1 MAAKTIAPT
10 IKTTA
15 SPKTNGTLNTNG
27 VLTASDALKT
37 NGAALAQFPEFPLR
51 YDMQN
56 IDILHEIGY
65 VATLKRHFGRRDTT
79 LVYGELPVGTAL
91 SIRLG
96 LRIPDLIIAF
106 DCDPARAIERQGYD
120 IDEQGKPPDFVLEIA
135 SKTTG
140 RVDYTD
146 KRIDYERYGIPEY
159 WRFDATGGDYHDAAL
174 AGDRLADGRY
184 EPIPVERDGDS
195 YYWGYSDTLG
205 LYVCWDAGKLRW
217 YDPRTDSYL
226 LTSDEEADRADRAE
240 ESAAREAA
248 ARQLADERA
257 AREAAERRRETLARR
272 QADERAASEAAERR
286 REAAARRQADERAEQ
301 EAIARRQA
309 AERAEQETLARQL
322 ADERADRAEAE
333 LRRLQE
339 RMRRRGDDE

>member
-15 SPKTNGTLNTNG
+15 TPNTNGALKTNGT
-27 VLTASDALKT
+27 LTASDALNT
-37 NGAALAQFPEFPLR
+37 NGAALAQFPEFPPR

-79 LVYGELPVGTAL
+79 LVYGELPIGNKL

-106 DCDPARAIERQGYD
+106 ECDPARAIALQGYD

-146 KRIDYERYGIPEY
+146 KRVDYERYKIPEY

-174 AGDRLADGRY
+174 AGDRLVDGRY
-184 EPIPVERDGDS
+184 EPIDIERDGDS

-217 YDPRTDSYL
+217 YDPRTGSYL

-248 ARQLADERA
+248 ARHLADERA
-257 AREAAERRRETLARR
+257 V
-272 QADERAASEAAERR
+272 
-286 REAAARRQADERAEQ
+286 REAAARRLADERAEQ
-301 EAIARRQA
+301 EAARAEREAIARRQE
-309 AERAEQETLARQL
+309 AERAEQEATARRL

-339 RMRRRGDDE
+339 RMRRRGGDE

>member
-1 MAAKTIAPT
+1 MTTKTIAHPT
-10 IKTTA
+10 TTTNTNGLL
-15 SPKTNGTLNTNG
+15 KTNGALK
-27 VLTASDALKT
+27 ASDALKT
-37 NGAALAQFPEFPLR
+37 NAALAQFPEFPPR

-79 LVYGELPVGTAL
+79 LVYGELPVGNTL
-91 SIRLG
+91 IIRLG

-120 IDEQGKPPDFVLEIA
+120 IDEQGKPPDFVIEIA

-140 RVDYTD
+140 RVDYTE
-146 KRIDYERYGIPEY
+146 KRVDYERYGIPEY

-174 AGDRLADGRY
+174 AGDMLVDGRY
-184 EPIPVERDGDS
+184 EPIDIEREGAS

-257 AREAAERRRETLARR
+257 ASEATARR
-272 QADERAASEAAERR
+272 QEAD
-286 REAAARRQADERAEQ
+286 
-301 EAIARRQA
+301 
-309 AERAEQETLARQL
+309 
-322 ADERADRAEAE
+322 RADRAEAE

-339 RMRRRGDDE
+339 RLRRLGADE

>member
-1 MAAKTIAPT
+1 MAAKTTAP

-15 SPKTNGTLNTNG
+15 SPNTNGLLKTNGTLK
-27 VLTASDALKT
+27 ASDALNT
-37 NGAALAQFPEFPLR
+37 NGAALAQFPEFPPR

-79 LVYGELPVGTAL
+79 LVYGELPIGNTL

-120 IDEQGKPPDFVLEIA
+120 IDEQGKPPDFALEIA

-174 AGDRLADGRY
+174 AGDMLVDGRY
-184 EPIPVERDGDS
+184 EPIDIERDGDS

-205 LYVCWDAGKLRW
+205 LYVCWDAGRLRW
-217 YDPRTDSYL
+217 YDPRTDNYL

-257 AREAAERRRETLARR
+257 ASEATARR
-272 QADERAASEAAERR
+272 QEADRAN
-286 REAAARRQADERAEQ
+286 REAAARQ
-301 EAIARRQA
+301 
-309 AERAEQETLARQL
+309 
-322 ADERADRAEAE
+322 RAEAE

-339 RMRRRGDDE
+339 RLRRLGDDE

>member
-1 MAAKTIAPT
+1 MAAKTTAP

-15 SPKTNGTLNTNG
+15 SPNTNG
-27 VLTASDALKT
+27 VLNTNGTLKASDALKI
-37 NGAALAQFPEFPLR
+37 NAALAQFPEFPPR

-96 LRIPDLIIAF
+96 LRIPDLIISF

-174 AGDRLADGRY
+174 AGDMLVDGRY
-184 EPIPVERDGDS
+184 EPIDIERDGDS

-240 ESAAREAA
+240 ESTAREAA

-257 AREAAERRRETLARR
+257 AREAAERRREAAARR
-272 QADERAASEAAERR
+272 QADERAEQEAARAE

-301 EAIARRQA
+301 EATARRQ
-309 AERAEQETLARQL
+309 ES
-322 ADERADRAEAE
+322 DRADRAEAE

-339 RMRRRGDDE
+339 RMRQRGDE

>member
-1 MAAKTIAPT
+1 MAAKTIAP

-15 SPKTNGTLNTNG
+15 VPNTNG
-27 VLTASDALKT
+27 VLKT
-37 NGAALAQFPEFPLR
+37 NGAALAQFPEFPPR

-106 DCDPARAIERQGYD
+106 DCDLARAIERQGYD

-140 RVDYTD
+140 RVDYTE
-146 KRIDYERYGIPEY
+146 KRVDYERYGIPEY

-174 AGDRLADGRY
+174 AGDMLVDGRY
-184 EPIPVERDGDS
+184 EPIDIERDGDS

-257 AREAAERRRETLARR
+257 TREATARQRES
-272 QADERAASEAAERR
+272 ERAN
-286 REAAARRQADERAEQ
+286 REAAARQ
-301 EAIARRQA
+301 
-309 AERAEQETLARQL
+309 
-322 ADERADRAEAE
+322 RAEAE

-339 RMRRRGDDE
+339 RIRRLGGDE

>member
-1 MAAKTIAPT
+1 MAAKTIAP

-15 SPKTNGTLNTNG
+15 SPNTNGALKTNGT
-27 VLTASDALKT
+27 LTASDALNINAT
-37 NGAALAQFPEFPLR
+37 LAQFPEFPPR

-140 RVDYTD
+140 RVDYTE
-146 KRIDYERYGIPEY
+146 KRVDYERYRIPEY

-184 EPIPVERDGDS
+184 EPIDIERDGDS

-205 LYVCWDAGKLRW
+205 LYVCWDAGNLRW

-257 AREAAERRRETLARR
+257 AREAAARR
-272 QADERAASEAAERR
+272 Q
-286 REAAARRQADERAEQ
+286 
-301 EAIARRQA
+301 
-309 AERAEQETLARQL
+309 

-339 RMRRRGDDE
+339 RLRRLGDDE

>member
-1 MAAKTIAPT
+1 MAAKTPAP

-15 SPKTNGTLNTNG
+15 SPNTNG
-27 VLTASDALKT
+27 ALTASDALSINAT
-37 NGAALAQFPEFPLR
+37 LAQFPEFPPR

-120 IDEQGKPPDFVLEIA
+120 IDEQGKPPDFALEIA

-140 RVDYTD
+140 RVDYTE
-146 KRIDYERYGIPEY
+146 KRVDYERYGIPEY

-174 AGDRLADGRY
+174 AGDRLVDGRY
-184 EPIPVERDGDS
+184 EPIDIERDGDS

-240 ESAAREAA
+240 ESAAREAT
-248 ARQLADERA
+248 ARQL
-257 AREAAERRRETLARR
+257 
-272 QADERAASEAAERR
+272 ADERAASEAAERR
-286 REAAARRQADERAEQ
+286 REAAARRLADERAER
-301 EAIARRQA
+301 ETLARRQSD
-309 AERAEQETLARQL
+309 ERVEQETLARRQ
-322 ADERADRAEAE
+322 ANERADRAEAE

-339 RMRRRGDDE
+339 RMRQRGDDE

>member
-15 SPKTNGTLNTNG
+15 VPNTNGTLKTNGT
-27 VLTASDALKT
+27 LTASDALKT
-37 NGAALAQFPEFPLR
+37 NAALAQFPEFPPR

-79 LVYGELPVGTAL
+79 LVYGELPIGNTL

-106 DCDPARAIERQGYD
+106 DCDPERAIERQGYD
-120 IDEQGKPPDFVLEIA
+120 IDEQSKPPDFVLEIA

-140 RVDYTD
+140 RIDYTD

-174 AGDRLADGRY
+174 AGDRLVDGRY
-184 EPIPVERDGDS
+184 EPIDIERDGDS
-195 YYWGYSDTLG
+195 YYWGYSETLG

-257 AREAAERRRETLARR
+257 ASETLARR
-272 QADERAASEAAERR
+272 QADDRAERETLA
-286 REAAARRQADERAEQ
+286 REQADERAEQ

-309 AERAEQETLARQL
+309 DERAEQETLARQL

-339 RMRRRGDDE
+339 RMQRRGDDE

>member
-1 MAAKTIAPT
+1 MAAKTTAP

-15 SPKTNGTLNTNG
+15 SPNTNGALKTNGA
-27 VLTASDALKT
+27 LTASDALNT
-37 NGAALAQFPEFPLR
+37 NGATLAQFPEFPLR

-65 VATLKRHFGRRDTT
+65 VPTLKRHFGMRDTT
-79 LVYGELPVGTAL
+79 LIYGELPVGNTL

-106 DCDPARAIERQGYD
+106 GCDPARAIERQGYD
-120 IDEQGKPPDFVLEIA
+120 IDEQGKPPDFALEIA

-146 KRIDYERYGIPEY
+146 KRIDYERYRIPEY

-174 AGDRLADGRY
+174 AGDRLVDGRY
-184 EPIPVERDGDS
+184 EPIDIERDGDS

-217 YDPRTDSYL
+217 YDPRTGSYL

-257 AREAAERRRETLARR
+257 A
-272 QADERAASEAAERR
+272 SEAAERR

-301 EAIARRQA
+301 EAARAEREAIARRQ
-309 AERAEQETLARQL
+309 ES
-322 ADERADRAEAE
+322 ERADRAEAE

-339 RMRRRGDDE
+339 RMRRRGGE

>member
-1 MAAKTIAPT
+1 MATKTITPP
-10 IKTTA
+10 IKS
-15 SPKTNGTLNTNG
+15 SPNTNGTLKT
-27 VLTASDALKT
+27 SDALKT
-37 NGAALAQFPEFPLR
+37 NGAAIAQFPEFPPR

-56 IDILHEIGY
+56 IGDLHEIGY
-65 VATLKRHFGRRDTT
+65 VPTLKRHFGARDTT
-79 LVYGELPVGTAL
+79 LVYGEVPVGTTL
-91 SIRLG
+91 SVRLG

-106 DCDPARAIERQGYD
+106 DCDPERAIERQGYD
-120 IDEQGKPPDFVLEIA
+120 ITEQGKPPDFVLEIA
-135 SKTTG
+135 SKTTD

-174 AGDRLADGRY
+174 AGDRLVDGRY
-184 EPIPVERDGDS
+184 EPIDIERDGDS
-195 YYWGYSDTLG
+195 YYWGYSETLG

-257 AREAAERRRETLARR
+257 ANEAA
-272 QADERAASEAAERR
+272 
-286 REAAARRQADERAEQ
+286 
-301 EAIARRQA
+301 
-309 AERAEQETLARQL
+309 ARQL
-322 ADERADRAEAE
+322 ADERAAREAAARQRESERANREAAARQRAEAE

-339 RMRRRGDDE
+339 RLRRLGDDE

>member
-1 MAAKTIAPT
+1 MAAKTIAPS
-10 IKTTA
+10 IKSTPNTNGA
-15 SPKTNGTLNTNG
+15 LNTNGTLK
-27 VLTASDALKT
+27 ASDALKI
-37 NGAALAQFPEFPLR
+37 NAALAQFPEFPPR

-65 VATLKRHFGRRDTT
+65 VATLKRHFGMRDTT
-79 LVYGELPVGTAL
+79 LVYGELPVGNTL

-96 LRIPDLIIAF
+96 LRILDLIIAF

-174 AGDRLADGRY
+174 AGDMLVDGRY
-184 EPIPVERDGDS
+184 EPIDIERDGDGFW
-195 YYWGYSDTLG
+195 WGYSETLG

-240 ESAAREAA
+240 ESAARESA

-257 AREAAERRRETLARR
+257 AREAAARQRES
-272 QADERAASEAAERR
+272 ERAN
-286 REAAARRQADERAEQ
+286 REAAARQRAES
-301 EAIARRQA
+301 
-309 AERAEQETLARQL
+309 
-322 ADERADRAEAE
+322 E

-339 RMRRRGDDE
+339 RLRQLGGDE

>member
-1 MAAKTIAPT
+1 MATKTIAHPT
-10 IKTTA
+10 TTTN
-15 SPKTNGTLNTNG
+15 TNGLLETNG
-27 VLTASDALKT
+27 VLKASDALKT
-37 NGAALAQFPEFPLR
+37 NAALAQFPEFPPR

-56 IDILHEIGY
+56 IGDLHEIGY
-65 VATLKRHFGRRDTT
+65 VPTLKRHFGARDTT
-79 LVYGELPVGTAL
+79 LVYGEVPIGTTL
-91 SIRLG
+91 SVRLG

-106 DCDPARAIERQGYD
+106 DCDPERAIERQGYD
-120 IDEQGKPPDFVLEIA
+120 ITEQGKPPDFVMEIA

-140 RVDYTD
+140 RVDYTE
-146 KRIDYERYGIPEY
+146 KRVDYERYRIPEY

-174 AGDRLADGRY
+174 AGDMLVDGRY
-184 EPIPVERDGDS
+184 EPIDIERDGDS

-257 AREAAERRRETLARR
+257 GREA
-272 QADERAASEAAERR
+272 D
-286 REAAARRQADERAEQ
+286 ARRQADERAEQ
-301 EAIARRQA
+301 EADARRQA
-309 AERAEQETLARQL
+309 DERAEQEATARRQ
-322 ADERADRAEAE
+322 ADERADRAESE
-333 LRRLQE
+333 LRRLRE
-339 RMRRRGDDE
+339 RLERLGDDE

>member
-1 MAAKTIAPT
+1 MTTKTIAHPT
-10 IKTTA
+10 TTTNTNGLLE
-15 SPKTNGTLNTNG
+15 TNGTLK
-27 VLTASDALKT
+27 ASDALKT
-37 NGAALAQFPEFPLR
+37 NGTTLAQFPEFPPR

-65 VATLKRHFGRRDTT
+65 VPTLKRHFGRRDTT
-79 LVYGELPVGTAL
+79 LVYGELPVGNTL
-91 SIRLG
+91 TIRLG

-120 IDEQGKPPDFVLEIA
+120 IDEQGKPPDFALEIA

-140 RVDYTD
+140 RVDYTE

-174 AGDRLADGRY
+174 AGDRLMNGRY
-184 EPIPVERDGDS
+184 EPIDIERDGGS
-195 YYWGYSDTLG
+195 YYWGYSETLG

-217 YDPRTDSYL
+217 YDPRTGSYL

-257 AREAAERRRETLARR
+257 G
-272 QADERAASEAAERR
+272 
-286 REAAARRQADERAEQ
+286 REAAARRQADERAEM
-301 EAIARRQA
+301 EADARRQEA
-309 AERAEQETLARQL
+309 
-322 ADERADRAEAE
+322 ERADRAEAE
-333 LRRLQE
+333 LRRLRE
-339 RMRRRGDDE
+339 RLGRLGDDE

>member
-1 MAAKTIAPT
+1 MATKTPAP

-15 SPKTNGTLNTNG
+15 SPNTNGALNTNGTLK
-27 VLTASDALKT
+27 ASDALKT
-37 NGAALAQFPEFPLR
+37 NGAALAQFPEFPPR

-65 VATLKRHFGRRDTT
+65 VATLKRHFGMRDTT
-79 LVYGELPVGTAL
+79 LVYGELPVGNTL

-106 DCDPARAIERQGYD
+106 DCDPERAIERQGYD

-140 RVDYTD
+140 RVDYTE
-146 KRIDYERYGIPEY
+146 KRVDYERYGIPEY

-174 AGDRLADGRY
+174 AGDMLVDGRY
-184 EPIPVERDGDS
+184 EPVLIERTDDGGVR
-195 YYWGYSDTLG
+195 GYSEVLG
-205 LYVCWDAGKLRW
+205 LYACWDAGKLRW

-240 ESAAREAA
+240 ESAAMEAA

-257 AREAAERRRETLARR
+257 GREAAARR
-272 QADERAASEAAERR
+272 QANERAEM
-286 REAAARRQADERAEQ
+286 EAAARRQADERAERETLARELADERTEQ
-301 EAIARRQA
+301 EAAARRQA
-309 AERAEQETLARQL
+309 DERAE
-322 ADERADRAEAE
+322 RAEAE

-339 RMRRRGDDE
+339 RMRQRDGDE

>member
-1 MAAKTIAPT
+1 MAAKTTAP
-10 IKTTA
+10 IKTKA
-15 SPKTNGTLNTNG
+15 SPNTNGTLK
-27 VLTASDALKT
+27 ASDALNT

-65 VATLKRHFGRRDTT
+65 VATLKRHFGMRDTT
-79 LVYGELPVGTAL
+79 LIYGELPVGNTL

-106 DCDPARAIERQGYD
+106 DCDPARAIALQGYD
-120 IDEQGKPPDFVLEIA
+120 IDEQGKPPDFALEIA

-174 AGDRLADGRY
+174 AGDMLVDGRY
-184 EPIPVERDGDS
+184 EPIDIERDGDS
-195 YYWGYSDTLG
+195 YYWGYSETLG

-217 YDPRTDSYL
+217 YDPRTGSYL

-240 ESAAREAA
+240 ESAARESA

-257 AREAAERRRETLARR
+257 ASETLARR
-272 QADERAASEAAERR
+272 QADDRAEREALA
-286 REAAARRQADERAEQ
+286 REQADERAEQ
-301 EAIARRQA
+301 EAAARRQ
-309 AERAEQETLARQL
+309 

-339 RMRRRGDDE
+339 RMRQRGDE

>member
-1 MAAKTIAPT
+1 MAAKTPAP
-10 IKTTA
+10 IKTKP
-15 SPKTNGTLNTNG
+15 SPNTNGALKTNGTF
-27 VLTASDALKT
+27 TASDALKT
-37 NGAALAQFPEFPLR
+37 NATLAQFPEFPPR

-106 DCDPARAIERQGYD
+106 DCDPESAIALQGYD

-174 AGDRLADGRY
+174 AGDRLVDGRY
-184 EPIPVERDGDS
+184 EPIDIERDGDS

-217 YDPRTDSYL
+217 YDPRTGSYL

-240 ESAAREAA
+240 E
-248 ARQLADERA
+248 RA
-257 AREAAERRRETLARR
+257 VREAAERQLAE
-272 QADERAASEAAERR
+272 ERAVREEARAG
-286 REAAARRQADERAEQ
+286 REAEARRQADERAEQ
-301 EAIARRQA
+301 EAVARRQA
-309 AERAEQETLARQL
+309 DERAEQETLARQL

-339 RMRRRGDDE
+339 RMRQRGDDE

>member
-1 MAAKTIAPT
+1 MAAKTIAP
-10 IKTTA
+10 IKTKAT
-15 SPKTNGTLNTNG
+15 PNTNGLLKTNGT
-27 VLTASDALKT
+27 LTASDALKT
-37 NGAALAQFPEFPLR
+37 NATLAQFPEFPLR

-146 KRIDYERYGIPEY
+146 KRVDYERYGILEY

-174 AGDRLADGRY
+174 AGDRLVDGRY
-184 EPIPVERDGDS
+184 KPIDIERDGDS

-257 AREAAERRRETLARR
+257 TREATARQRES
-272 QADERAASEAAERR
+272 ERAN
-286 REAAARRQADERAEQ
+286 REAAARQRAES
-301 EAIARRQA
+301 
-309 AERAEQETLARQL
+309 
-322 ADERADRAEAE
+322 E

-339 RMRRRGDDE
+339 RLRRLGDDE